1 MGTLIRGMWIDR
13 LLFSVF
19 VEWRRR
25 EWSLDDVW
33 VFVDGCCVGVCG
45 CKLCECIARRS
56 QRNHS
61 YRPGVISF
69 CATSMFY
76 GTERNTKRMSET
88 CLKRTYPGHHY
99 HRMHNTI
106 IIYCGLHQMSWIF
119 LLTRGQKGASASTF
133 RIPTYMY
140 IEPPMYTCTLNVNDD
155 VMYSMYSRSLH
166 HIH

>member
-1 MGTLIRGMWIDR
+1 LIRRMWIDR

-76 GTERNTKRMSET
+76 GNE
-88 CLKRTYPGHHY
+88 HIQD
-99 HRMHNTI
+99 TI
-106 IIYCGLHQMSWIF
+106 ITAFTILSLYNVDF
-119 LLTRGQKGASASTF
+119 TRCPGYSSSPAVTHKGASASTF